1 MSVLKVLVAVGVAYL
16 LGAVPVGY
24 LVVRLFKG
32 KDIRQVGSGRTG
44 STNALRAG
52 GVKVG
57 IVTALGDLAKGILA
71 VLVAQAIAGELYPGL
86 VEAAAGLAAV
96 IGHNWPLYLGF
107 RGGAGT
113 VPSVGAAIAFW
124 PWCALY
130 LVPMFPIGLYF
141 IGYASLAS
149 LLGAAVIVLTFL
161 VRAALGL
168 DPHWWYV
175 VYSVLASG
183 LVVWELRPNIK
194 RLREGTERAVGRRA
208 LRAGKS
214 ITGQ

>member
-1 MSVLKVLVAVGVAYL
+1 MSVLTVLAAVVVAYL
-16 LGAVPVGY
+16 LGSIPVGY
-24 LVVRLFKG
+24 LAVRVLKG

-52 GVKVG
+52 GVRVG

-71 VLVAQAIAGELYPGL
+71 VFVARAIAGSIYPGM

-107 RGGAGT
+107 KGGAGT

-130 LVPMFPIGLYF
+130 LVPMFPLGLYF

-149 LLGAAVIVLTFL
+149 LIGAAVIALTFL
-161 VRAALGL
+161 IRAALGL

-175 VYSVLASG
+175 AYSLLSSG

-194 RLREGTERAVGRRA
+194 RLREGTERAVGLRA

>member
-1 MSVLKVLVAVGVAYL
+1 MSVIIVLAAVVVAYL
-16 LGAVPVGY
+16 LGAIPVGY
-24 LVVRLFKG
+24 LAVRLLKG

-52 GVKVG
+52 GVTGG

-71 VLVAQAIAGELYPGL
+71 VLVARAIAGPVYPGL

-96 IGHNWPLYLGF
+96 IGHNWPIYLGF
-107 RGGAGT
+107 KGGAGT

-130 LVPMFPIGLYF
+130 LVPLFPLGLYF
-141 IGYASLAS
+141 IGYASLTS
-149 LLGAAVIVLTFL
+149 LIGAAVVLLTFL

-168 DPHWWYV
+168 DSHWWYV
-175 VYSVLASG
+175 AYSLLSSG
-183 LVVWELRPNIK
+183 IVVWALRPNIK
-194 RLREGTERAVGRRA
+194 RLREGTERIVGRRA
-208 LRAGKS
+208 LHAGKS